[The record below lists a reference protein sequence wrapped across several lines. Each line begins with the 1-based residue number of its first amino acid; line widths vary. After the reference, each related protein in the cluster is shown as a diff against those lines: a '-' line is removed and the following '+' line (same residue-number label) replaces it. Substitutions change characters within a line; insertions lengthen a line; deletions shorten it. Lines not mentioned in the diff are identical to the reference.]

1 MLKEFY
7 DFIAKRINRYF
18 LEISAEGALQK
29 GESFYLKL
37 DDLDT
42 VQKVADAIKDL
53 ATKGDNCGEY
63 EYQCMDGSV
72 YRTFTLKVI
81 DNEIII
87 AAQINNMTN
96 DFLCA
101 TLRNA
106 V

>member
-1 MLKEFY
+1 MHSMLKEFY

-63 EYQCMDGSV
+63 EY
-72 YRTFTLKVI
+72 
-81 DNEIII
+81 
-87 AAQINNMTN
+87 
-96 DFLCA
+96 
-101 TLRNA
+101 
-106 V
+106 